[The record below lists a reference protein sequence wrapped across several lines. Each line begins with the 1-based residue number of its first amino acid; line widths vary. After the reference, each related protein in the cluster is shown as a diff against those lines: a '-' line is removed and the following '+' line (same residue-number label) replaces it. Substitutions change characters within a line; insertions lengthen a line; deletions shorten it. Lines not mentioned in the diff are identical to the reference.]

1 MNLSKKALTLGLAL
15 AFFAPLNVA
24 PAFAV
29 DFGNNSSQW
38 AYDGECDDPRF
49 VGAGMD
55 EILLDEDAYA
65 DAADCQALYQKGI
78 IQLRGGSTKTV
89 SGGNFGDNASQWAYD
104 GECDDPRFTGPGVD
118 GILLDEDRG
127 HDAADCRALYNNGQ
141 VRWK

>member
-1 MNLSKKALTLGLAL
+1 MKLSKKVLTLGLTL
-15 AFFAPLNVA
+15 AFLAPLSVA
-24 PAFAV
+24 SAFAV

-55 EILLDEDAYA
+55 EILLDEDAFA

-78 IQLRGGSTKTV
+78 IQLRGSNTKST
-89 SGGNFGDNASQWAYD
+89 SENFGDNSSQWAYD

-127 HDAADCRALYNNGQ
+127 HDAADCRTLYNTGQ
-141 VRWK
+141 IRWK